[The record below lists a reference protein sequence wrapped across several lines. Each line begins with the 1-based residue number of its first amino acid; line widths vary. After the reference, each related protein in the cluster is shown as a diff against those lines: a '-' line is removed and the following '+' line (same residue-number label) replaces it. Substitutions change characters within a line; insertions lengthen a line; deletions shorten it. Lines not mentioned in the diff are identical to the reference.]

1 WAPRV
6 VADGLVSTEEATKG
20 IRLLGIDPQ
29 KESSVT
35 TLKNRVIEGDWLETV
50 SEGAVLGKGLKEALD
65 ARIGDS
71 LVVMV
76 QGRYGGLT
84 GALIPVVGILRT
96 GWPEIDRTTLFVRLE
111 QAQTMLNLDDAIL
124 EIALRTTDLRKVPAV
139 VIWLNQNLSSR
150 WETHTW
156 SELLPEIEQMIRFD
170 RVGGQIFIAIL
181 LLVVLFGALNTVLMS
196 VVERARE
203 LRMMLAVGMTP
214 GSLGRMV
221 AIETGIMLL
230 IGMVLGHIIAA
241 PINLYLAA
249 NPIYFTG
256 ETAAMIE
263 EIGWEPMVTSQYT
276 WLLVGSSTLM
286 MAAIGLVVV
295 LWPLKRI
302 YQIRTIKER
311 E

>member
-1 WAPRV
+1 
-6 VADGLVSTEEATKG
+6 
-20 IRLLGIDPQ
+20 
-29 KESSVT
+29 
-35 TLKNRVIEGDWLETV
+35 
-50 SEGAVLGKGLKEALD
+50 
-65 ARIGDS
+65 
-71 LVVMV
+71 
-76 QGRYGGLT
+76 
-84 GALIPVVGILRT
+84 
-96 GWPEIDRTTLFVRLE
+96 
-111 QAQTMLNLDDAIL
+111 
-124 EIALRTTDLRKVPAV
+124 
-139 VIWLNQNLSSR
+139 
-150 WETHTW
+150 
-156 SELLPEIEQMIRFD
+156 
-170 RVGGQIFIAIL
+170 VGGQIFIAIL